1 MFDENTL
8 SFEQKEVLKIYEN
21 ICETPIGKY
30 FDKYDV
36 RVPKFKVLKGGLSCD
51 NKVKKIGK
59 NVAKKDKN

>member
-1 MFDENTL
+1 MFLDMVYDGVITGD
-8 SFEQKEVLKIYEN
+8 V
-21 ICETPIGKY
+21 KY